1 MTEVNLPAN
10 VRTVNLGVS
19 YSDVTR
25 QVWVSLMFIIP
36 IMGIYEVAIVLSQAG
51 QNNAVNSALKVPFML
66 LGQLLGRQWIQWF
79 NAFLILLFFWVGCL
93 HEDRGGHVNVKLFV
107 FMALESVLWGV
118 LLSGATLLPLKTVL
132 PNSLAAPIRSREFVG
147 ITLSVGAGMYE
158 EILFRHL
165 LAGQL
170 CSYLTGSRGW
180 RGPME
185 AFAVVLSLVL
195 SSGLFS
201 AMHYVGPLGDVFTM
215 TSFLFRFGAGI
226 ALGIIYFTRGLGI
239 AVYAHATYDVLL
251 VLGLV

>member
-1 MTEVNLPAN
+1 MTELTPPAN

-66 LGQLLGRQWIQWF
+66 LGRQGVQWF
-79 NAFLILLFFWVGCL
+79 NGLLILLFFWVGCL
-93 HEDRGGHVNVKLFV
+93 HEDKGGHVSAKLFV
-107 FMALESVLWGV
+107 FMAFESVLWGV

-185 AFAVVLSLVL
+185 TLAVVLSLVL

-201 AMHYVGPLGDVFTM
+201 AMHYVGPLGDVFTT